1 MTLEQQVKHAQII
14 DEKTHH
20 DKVEIGSHVT
30 VEAEGSKEQ
39 YVIVGSAEAA
49 PAEGRISNE
58 SPVGKA
64 LMGHRAGETVRLVV
78 PAGAVEM
85 KILTVR

>member
-1 MTLEQQVKHAQII
+1 MYT
-14 DEKTHH
+14 D
-20 DKVEIGSHVT
+20 SR
-30 VEAEGSKEQ
+30 S
-39 YVIVGSAEAA
+39 
-49 PAEGRISNE
+49 AEGRISNE